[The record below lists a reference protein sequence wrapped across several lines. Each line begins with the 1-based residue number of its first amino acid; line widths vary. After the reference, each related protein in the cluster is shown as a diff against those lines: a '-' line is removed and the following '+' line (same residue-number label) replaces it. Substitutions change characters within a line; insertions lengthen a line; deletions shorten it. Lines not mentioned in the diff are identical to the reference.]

1 MAKPKLPN
9 KDHEDYKKLKAE
21 YMREYRKE
29 NPEKF
34 RLIDVK
40 KKFGL
45 SSEEYSQLL
54 FESNG
59 VCAICHK
66 PELKI
71 DYRTGKVLNLSVDHN
86 HDTGKVR
93 GMLCMD
99 CNRALGMFQDSPEL
113 LINAISYLQKY
124 ND

>member
-1 MAKPKLPN
+1 MAKPKLPRH
-9 KDHEDYKKLKAE
+9 DHPEYKQKKAE

-45 SSEEYSQLL
+45 SSEDYSELL
-54 FESNG
+54 EESGG

-66 PELKI
+66 PETKL
-71 DYRTGKVLNLSVDHN
+71 DYRTGKLLNLSIDHN
-86 HDTGKVR
+86 HTTGEVR

-99 CNRALGMFQDSPEL
+99 CNRALGMFQDSSEL
-113 LINAISYLQKY
+113 LLNAIVYLQKY
-124 ND
+124 NS

>member
-1 MAKPKLPN
+1 MAKPKLP
-9 KDHEDYKKLKAE
+9 KPDHPDYKKLKAE

-54 FESNG
+54 LESDG

-71 DYRTGKVLNLSVDHN
+71 DYRTGKVLNLSIDHN
-86 HDTGKVR
+86 HDTGKIR